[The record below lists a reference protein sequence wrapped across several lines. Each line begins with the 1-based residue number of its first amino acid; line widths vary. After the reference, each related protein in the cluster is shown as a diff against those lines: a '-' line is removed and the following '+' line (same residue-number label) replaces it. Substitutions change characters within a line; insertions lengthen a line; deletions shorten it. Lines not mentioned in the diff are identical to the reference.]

1 MKETIKNNFSKY
13 ISIFLLL
20 SPIIDL
26 LIGITRHISS
36 LNITVGVIKLLFLVF
51 IVYVYLFV
59 FKKKKLLPI
68 YIIIGIY
75 FLMYT
80 LGIYLFSSS
89 IIFNVVNTIKIL
101 YFPILL
107 ITLYVLKDHIKIS
120 NMTIFTM
127 IYLYIILIFIPI
139 LFNIGYDSYK
149 ITKVGGN
156 RVFLKL

>member
-59 FKKKKLLPI
+59 FKKKN
-68 YIIIGIY
+68 YY
-75 FLMYT
+75 QYT
-80 LGIYLFSSS
+80 S
-89 IIFNVVNTIKIL
+89 
-101 YFPILL
+101 
-107 ITLYVLKDHIKIS
+107 
-120 NMTIFTM
+120 
-127 IYLYIILIFIPI
+127 
-139 LFNIGYDSYK
+139 
-149 ITKVGGN
+149 
-156 RVFLKL
+156 